1 MSMYKLKPKETKK
14 KEYVYEVYSGDKVV
28 YIQRKK
34 KKRTYF
40 FVAYT
45 KLISSTGE
53 LGTERKS

>member
-1 MSMYKLKPKETKK
+1 MNYVNVQTQTEGDKK

-40 FVAYT
+40 FVAY
-45 KLISSTGE
+45 
-53 LGTERKS
+53 